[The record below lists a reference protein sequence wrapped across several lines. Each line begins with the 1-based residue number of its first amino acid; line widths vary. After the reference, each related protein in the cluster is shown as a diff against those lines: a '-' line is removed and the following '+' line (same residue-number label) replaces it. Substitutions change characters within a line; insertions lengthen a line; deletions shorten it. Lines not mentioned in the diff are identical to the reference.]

1 MKKRFGPIVLLAGAL
16 FLLAAQ
22 FSIAQSVD
30 VKGRGNALRVLGYSL
45 FDENE
50 GFGGTGAGLAY
61 GIAGHLDIGFDA
73 GMRFGEIEGEDAEES
88 RLTFHFRGLL
98 ARQTEGFPITLSL
111 GFDYHFAL
119 VQSDY
124 LEDRFEDYE
133 LLRNGRGYAVS
144 AGLMRDLNF
153 GPAFALRTGLGVR
166 LDVERYTTSVASG
179 VAEDEEDPPPIELG
193 RYPIEELDRTYSYTA
208 SLGPVIR
215 PGSGNA
221 VISALGTFRYDQH
234 GEISGGAEL
243 GVSFMRR
250 P

>member
-98 ARQTEGFPITLSL
+98 ARQTEGFPIT
-111 GFDYHFAL
+111 
-119 VQSDY
+119 
-124 LEDRFEDYE
+124 
-133 LLRNGRGYAVS
+133 
-144 AGLMRDLNF
+144 
-153 GPAFALRTGLGVR
+153 
-166 LDVERYTTSVASG
+166 
-179 VAEDEEDPPPIELG
+179 
-193 RYPIEELDRTYSYTA
+193 
-208 SLGPVIR
+208 
-215 PGSGNA
+215 SGNFQRRA
-221 VISALGTFRYDQH
+221 RPAMNAERFFCVEKTVPIAQAFQH
-234 GEISGGAEL
+234 L
-243 GVSFMRR
+243 Q
-250 P
+250 